1 MERRTVNPWEWQ
13 DAFGFV
19 QGNVVEGAP
28 RTLYCAGQVPVDPSG
43 RPMHAGNMAGQI
55 KLALDNLESVLTE
68 AGAALSDVVQTT
80 YYTTDMAAFGEAGAV
95 LGECLADGA
104 CRPASTLVGVASLF
118 HPDILFEVQA
128 VAVF

>member
-19 QGNVVEGAP
+19 QGNLVQGAQ
-28 RTLYCAGQVPVDPSG
+28 RTLYCAGQVPVDPQG
-43 RPMHAGNMAGQI
+43 QPLHAGDMAAQI
-55 KLALDNLESVLTE
+55 SLALDNLESVLTQ

-80 YYTTDMAAFGEAGAV
+80 YYTTDMMAFGEAGAV
-95 LGECLADGA
+95 LGGRLAGGN
-104 CRPASTLVGVASLF
+104 CRPASTLVGVESLF